1 VGRLATPKRRLAAA
15 MLDSMFQDG
24 GLIGSILG
32 PLVLR
37 STAAHGVVVVLSAA
51 YWVLTLHLWSKGTT
65 PAKRALG
72 MEVITEDGD
81 PPGFVRMALRETIGK
96 WISTISLGLG
106 LLAIPFDRNH
116 QGWHDKL
123 FHTFVIHDDEA

>member
-1 VGRLATPKRRLAAA
+1 
-15 MLDSMFQDG
+15 
-24 GLIGSILG
+24 
-32 PLVLR
+32 
-37 STAAHGVVVVLSAA
+37 
-51 YWVLTLHLWSKGTT
+51 
-65 PAKRALG
+65 